1 MKVILVEDVDDLGR
15 AGEILNVKDGYG
27 RNYLIPRKK
36 ALPATPQNIQKMEKM
51 KKELEAARS
60 KARSDAEKLSER
72 IRSLSITLSRKA
84 GEGDKLFGSVTSMDI
99 QRALKEQGIEVDRK
113 KILLQEPIKSLG
125 VFHVPVRLHP
135 EVTTEVKVWVI
146 QE

>member
-84 GEGDKLFGSVTSMDI
+84 GEGEKLFGSVTSMDI

-125 VFHVPVRLHP
+125 IFHVPVRLHA

>member
-1 MKVILVEDVDDLGR
+1 MKVILIEDVDDLGR

-27 RNYLIPRKK
+27 RNYLIPRRK

-60 KARSDAEKLSER
+60 KARSEAEKLSER
-72 IRSLSITLSRKA
+72 IRSLSLTLPRKA

-99 QRALKEQGIEVDRK
+99 QRALKEEGVEVDRK

-125 VFHVPVRLHP
+125 VFNVPVRLHA

>member
-1 MKVILVEDVDDLGR
+1 MKVILVEDVEDLGR

-51 KKELEAARS
+51 KKEMEAARS

-72 IRSLSITLSRKA
+72 IRSLSVTLSRKA
-84 GEGDKLFGSVTSMDI
+84 GEGEKLFGSVTSLDI

>member
-1 MKVILVEDVDDLGR
+1 MKVILTEDVDDLGR

-60 KARSDAEKLSER
+60 KARSEAENLSER
-72 IRSLSITLSRKA
+72 IRSLSLTLSRKA

-99 QRALKEQGIEVDRK
+99 QRALKEEGVEVDRK

-125 VFHVPVRLHP
+125 VFHVPVRLHS